1 MTGPFLT
8 SRLKPQPRRLNLV
21 LRDSTVIEGYI
32 HIGEEQSLVQYFN
45 TRRGGWFNL
54 TRARRPRLD
63 EPPGHMIAQAEHVI
77 MASAPD
83 ESVQVTNAPGM
94 GTEERPVEVVLIGGH
109 TVRGYLTAAPQQRLS
124 DVIAACGRF
133 IGVARATLKDGR
145 ALGDVVLHS
154 GAIEIL
160 RDVRATGG
168 LDEGSSAP

>member
-1 MTGPFLT
+1 MTGPMMT
-8 SRLKPQPRRLNLV
+8 RGKQPQPRRLNLV

-32 HIGEEQSLVQYFN
+32 HIGEEQTLLQYFN

-63 EPPGHMIAQAEHVI
+63 EPPGHIIAQAEHVV

-83 ESVQVTNAPGM
+83 GAVQIGGPSGI

-109 TVRGYLTAAPQQRLS
+109 TVRGYISAAPQQRLS
-124 DVIAACGRF
+124 DVIAATGKF
-133 IGVARATLKDGR
+133 IALARATLKDGR
-145 ALGDVVLHS
+145 ALGDVVLHG

-160 RDVRATGG
+160 RDLRATAA
-168 LDEGSSAP
+168 LVEPDSAP